1 MNSANQFIP
10 CCFSELFRIHSP
22 YHYAPFLH
30 KNLLLN
36 SKNHELQILA
46 ENLLQSQKSHSK
58 SEIASS
64 CKSFEFLSET
74 NTEADSHHKE
84 TNRETDTTI
93 QLSNNEQS
101 KGDKC
106 KRQSKAKRNLCL
118 CKTRECNKTP
128 TRKTAR
134 VCKWL
139 HAKPAATKENCIQ

>member
-10 CCFSELFRIHSP
+10 CCFSELLRIHSP
-22 YHYAPFLH
+22 YHYAPFLY

-84 TNRETDTTI
+84 TNRETDTT
-93 QLSNNEQS
+93 SNYQTMNNQRETNARDKARPKEISVYAKPGMQQNTHKKNS
-101 KGDKC
+101 KG
-106 KRQSKAKRNLCL
+106 L
-118 CKTRECNKTP
+118 
-128 TRKTAR
+128 
-134 VCKWL
+134 
-139 HAKPAATKENCIQ
+139 